1 MFARSRR
8 TIFSFMVVL
17 AAFAVYRVAA
27 VPFLEPARQ
36 IKKRVAPVSPE
47 QRLASRVA
55 QNRLGGYA
63 RFFPEGSWERDNPIV
78 LESETSKLLLKEYTT
93 LPDGHLKLNPCTL
106 IYLPEGDAEAAD
118 SHKRVIILQAP
129 EGAELKFDQPVDL
142 SRGKIGRLE
151 GGVMSGSVIIQSGP
165 TKPEGGDDFFAVT
178 HDVQMQD
185 NLIFTQAEVDFRFGQ
200 SQGHGRQMRIE
211 LLPGQ
216 SNGGSN
222 HGTNYSGVQSLQ
234 LLTEVQ
240 MHLQPSSGSMVPG
253 SRNAAAAP
261 AVSPRTVTFSN
272 GPGARTDAGN
282 NPPID
287 ISCQGIFEFD
297 LVQNMATFHKHVD
310 VVRPHPDGP
319 SDQINGELLTVY
331 FAPRD
336 QQPAGSKGS
345 GNGATAKAKPAN
357 SNATHGMPQLEP
369 RRLVVRGN
377 PVVAR
382 AESVGG
388 EIRGDHLEYDILA
401 RHMTM
406 EAADA
411 KVQIESPQLSGEV
424 ARLEIWTRDAQ
435 PNEQLAPTAQ
445 NSNAGATNGRNGGQ
459 NSPQK
464 QSQNNPRGHNEVY
477 GGLLQVWS
485 TSSPAGNQIDRI
497 TLDGNVRFKQSPS
510 TPGEKPLETKGDF
523 LEVLHA
529 NAPTAEVAIS
539 GQPAEVAAQGLTMF
553 GQTVHLNRGE
563 NRLWIDGVGRMILTG
578 EGPAPV
584 NQATMPADPRAVA
597 DRNNMF
603 STGRGTTT
611 VDWQRGMLFDGRTVK
626 FDGSVVGQRVDG
638 DTTQTIRAPQMDV
651 ILQQGVDFNA
661 VGPEQRQRPQIE
673 WLTCRGD
680 VWLENRQTQQG
691 QIVDLDRM
699 EHLSTLTVN
708 QITGDLTGQATPEQP
723 GHVLSWRLGAPPSV
737 ANSLGG
743 ASATPPANS
752 NRMQINYLDVQF
764 QRGITGN
771 VLAARQE
778 LTFQEQVRCLYGPV
792 ANWDMQLDADS
803 PAGPPIG
810 SMVLTCDQ
818 LTTTQTPARGQA
830 RSEMEMVA
838 VNNVRVESQRLEG
851 DSFSALSQRLT
862 YSQAKDML
870 VLSGDGRTNAE
881 LYRQQQP
888 GAPQTKTAAGTI
900 SYWPTTRKVQVGDL
914 KFLDSTQFSNQTS
927 PRAKGG
933 LLNPSAA
940 PNSSATGQ
948 PTTAQPAGTPP
959 RR

>member
-1 MFARSRR
+1 M
-8 TIFSFMVVL
+8 
-17 AAFAVYRVAA
+17 
-27 VPFLEPARQ
+27 
-36 IKKRVAPVSPE
+36 
-47 QRLASRVA
+47 
-55 QNRLGGYA
+55 
-63 RFFPEGSWERDNPIV
+63 

-93 LPDGHLKLNPCTL
+93 LPDGHLKLNPCTV

-118 SHKRVIILQAP
+118 SHRRVIILQAP

-142 SRGKIGRLE
+142 GRGKIRRLE
-151 GGVMSGSVIIQSGP
+151 GGVMSGPVIVQSGP

-185 NLIFTQAEVDFRFGQ
+185 NLIFTQAEVDFRFGA

-216 SNGGSN
+216 PSGNNS
-222 HGTNYSGVQSLQ
+222 HGANYSGVQSLQ
-234 LLTEVQ
+234 LLTEVR
-240 MHLQPSSGSMVPG
+240 MHLQPNSGSMVPG
-253 SRNAAAAP
+253 SRSGVAPPAA
-261 AVSPRTVTFSN
+261 SPRTVTFSN
-272 GPGARTDAGN
+272 GSGGTRTDAGN

-287 ISCQGIFEFD
+287 IRCQGPFEFD
-297 LVQNMATFHKHVD
+297 LVQNTATFHDRVD

-331 FAPRD
+331 FVPRD
-336 QQPAGSKGS
+336 QPAAGGAES
-345 GNGATAKAKPAN
+345 GNAAVGKANPP
-357 SNATHGMPQLEP
+357 SGGATHGMPQLEP

-406 EAADA
+406 EAAA
-411 KVQIESPQLSGEV
+411 GKVQIQSPQLSGEV
-424 ARLEIWTRDAQ
+424 SRLEVWTRDAQ
-435 PNEQLAPTAQ
+435 PTDQLPPAAQ
-445 NSNAGATNGRNGGQ
+445 SNTAGAANGRNGGQ
-459 NSPQK
+459 NSAPN
-464 QSQNNPRGHNEVY
+464 QSQNTPRGHNEVY

-485 TSSPAGNQIDRI
+485 ISGAAGNQIDRI
-497 TLDGNVRFKQSPS
+497 TLDGDVRFKQSPT
-510 TPGEKPLETKGDF
+510 TPGERALETKGDF

-539 GQPAEVAAQGLTMF
+539 GRPAEVAAQGLTMV

-563 NRLWIDGVGRMILTG
+563 NRLWIDGIGRMVLTG
-578 EGPAPV
+578 EGPTPGG
-584 NQATMPADPRAVA
+584 NPNNPATPIDPRTGA

-603 STGRGTTT
+603 STGRGVTT

-626 FDGSVVGQRVDG
+626 FDGNVVGQRVDG
-638 DTTQTIRAPQMDV
+638 ETTQTIRAPQMDV

-673 WLTCRGD
+673 WLACRGD

-723 GHVLSWRLGAPPSV
+723 GHVFSWRLGAPPAV
-737 ANSLGG
+737 ASSLGG
-743 ASATPPANS
+743 GGSPTPPADS
-752 NRMQINYLDVQF
+752 NRTQINYLDVQF

-778 LTFQEQVRCLYGPV
+778 LTFHEQVRCLYGPV
-792 ANWDMQLDADS
+792 ANWDVQLDADS
-803 PAGPPIG
+803 PAGPPPG
-810 SMVLTCDQ
+810 SMVLTSDQ
-818 LTTTQTPARGQA
+818 LTTSQTPARGDV
-830 RSEMEMVA
+830 RSQMEMEA
-838 VNNVRVESQRLEG
+838 VSNVRVESQRLEG
-851 DSFSALSQRLT
+851 DSFSALAQRLT

-900 SYWPTTRKVQVGDL
+900 SYWPTTRQVKVGDL
-914 KFLDSTQFSNQTS
+914 KFLDSTQFGNQPPPHAS
-927 PRAKGG
+927 G
-933 LLNPSAA
+933 LANPGAA
-940 PNSSATGQ
+940 PNSSATGARS
-948 PTTAQPAGTPP
+948 TTAEPVGAPP